1 MKGLTALFLFFLAF
15 GFTVTSGVKPLQGR
29 TLTITT
35 IINYPYVALLS
46 SMPDIEKNGSNRVS
60 HGPYGG
66 FAVEVI
72 DEISKKLGF
81 SYELKLVSDNSY
93 GGVNASGHWDGMIAE
108 VISGKADMALADLTI
123 TTKRLEVVDFTMP
136 FKMSGITV
144 LSKKQTSTTAFLWNP
159 IMVWIYF
166 ILIFVGLTYLLMK
179 RSQGCPGMIAGPKST
194 SDDKPR
200 CSTRLFAYSWK
211 LFVLLSIIMSLGCF
225 AIYIRSPSA
234 KLIDSLESLAN
245 QNEVKF
251 GTVVGGAT
259 QQFLRCSQIPLHR
272 KLSRLMDSSNLV
284 DHNYQGVNRV
294 REGNY
299 AYSYQ
304 PGIERVKKGNYALF
318 MEADKAQFLIQ
329 RECDLYQ
336 IGGIIASKG
345 FGIAVQQGSPLKE
358 LLNTAILEMQEKGT
372 LDEMQSFWWRDIAM
386 CNKKMSDDGQSPVW
400 TVYGYVKCIAGLSVL
415 LLVIAGL
422 VELVLLDEE
431 KSSSSK

>member
-1 MKGLTALFLFFLAF
+1 MKGLTAPFLLLTFV
-15 GFTVTSGVKPLQGR
+15 FTVASGVKPLQGR
-29 TLTITT
+29 TLTISTMT
-35 IINYPYVALLS
+35 NFPYLAITPKLS
-46 SMPDIEKNGSNRVS
+46 ESADKSELRIT
-60 HGPYGG
+60 HGLYFG
-66 FAVEVI
+66 FLVELI
-72 DEISKKLGF
+72 DGISKKLGF
-81 SYELKLVSDNSY
+81 SYELKVVSDNKY
-93 GGVNASGHWDGMIAE
+93 GTVNASGHWNGMIAE

-144 LSKKQTSTTAFLWNP
+144 LSKKPTSTTVFLWNP

-179 RSQGCPGMIAGPKST
+179 RSQGCPGMTAGPKST

-200 CSTRLFAYSWK
+200 CSTRLFTYSWM
-211 LFVLLSIIMSLGCF
+211 LFVLLMIVMSLGCF
-225 AIYIRSPSA
+225 AIYLRSST
-234 KLIDSLESLAN
+234 KMINSIESLAK
-245 QNEVKF
+245 QKEVKY
-251 GTVVGGAT
+251 GVMARGSTEA
-259 QQFLRCSQIPLHR
+259 FLRESGVPLYKR
-272 KLSRLMDSSNLV
+272 MYNEMPEQNFVYTYES
-284 DHNYQGVNRV
+284 GV
-294 REGNY
+294 
-299 AYSYQ
+299 
-304 PGIERVKKGNYALF
+304 ERVKKGNYAIF
-318 MEADKAQFLIQ
+318 MEADKVKLLTQ

-372 LDEMQSFWWRDIAM
+372 LDDMQSFWWRDIAM